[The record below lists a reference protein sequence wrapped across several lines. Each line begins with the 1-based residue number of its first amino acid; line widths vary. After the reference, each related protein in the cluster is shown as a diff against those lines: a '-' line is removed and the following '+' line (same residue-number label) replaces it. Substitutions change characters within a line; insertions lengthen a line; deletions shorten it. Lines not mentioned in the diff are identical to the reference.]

1 MEKRT
6 DVLIIGGGP
15 AGIVCAST
23 AKKYYPDKQIK
34 VIKNVKNS
42 VVPCG
47 IPYMFYSLKNPEDNK
62 MGFASLENA
71 GIEVIVDE
79 VVKADRKGK
88 YVETK
93 NGDKYYYE
101 KLVLATGSLPITPKI
116 PGIDKKNIFPIYK
129 DLDYLKV
136 VVEEVRKAKNVLI
149 VGGGFIGVEIAD
161 EISKLEGIN
170 VYLVELLPH
179 LLAQSFDEEFSILA
193 EEKLKSKGV
202 NVLTNAKVV
211 EFLGDDKVKKVK
223 LEDGREIDVDVV
235 ILGIGAQPN
244 STLAKEMGLETIN
257 NGAIWVDEYM
267 RTSDPDIFAIGDC
280 ALKRDFYTRRNTP
293 VMLASTATA
302 EARIAGA
309 NLYQIK
315 LIRENK
321 GTIAVYSTYIDGLVL
336 ASAGLTEN
344 SAKREGFEVVVG
356 SVDGIDKHPGT
367 LPGVNKTK
375 VKLIFSKHSGVLLGG
390 QVAGGTSFAELI
402 NLIGV
407 AIQQRMTA
415 SELETLQ
422 MATHPYLTCAPTVYH
437 VVMSAQEAIS
447 KIFLSK

>member
-1 MEKRT
+1 MDKRT

-23 AKKYYPDKQIK
+23 AKKYYPDKKIT
-34 VIKNVKNS
+34 VMRNVQNS

-47 IPYMFYSLKNPEDNK
+47 IPYMFYSLQKPEDNK
-62 MGFASLENA
+62 MGYAGLENA
-71 GIEVIVDE
+71 GIEVLVDE
-79 VVKADRKGK
+79 AVNINRKEK

-93 NGDKYYYE
+93 GGDRYYYE
-101 KLVLATGSLPITPKI
+101 KLVLATGSLPIIPKI
-116 PGIDKKNIFPIYK
+116 PGIEKKNIFPIYK
-129 DLDYLKV
+129 NLDYLKE
-136 VVEEVRKAKNVLI
+136 VVEEIRKSKNVLI
-149 VGGGFIGVEIAD
+149 LGGGFIGVEIAD
-161 EISKLEGIN
+161 EVSKLQGIN
-170 VYLVELLPH
+170 VYLVEMLPH
-179 LLAQSFDEEFSILA
+179 LLAQSFDEEFSILV

-211 EFLGDDKVKKVK
+211 EFIGDEKVRKVR

-235 ILGIGAQPN
+235 LLGIGARPN
-244 STLAKEMGLETIN
+244 SELAKTAGLEVIN
-257 NGAIWVDEYM
+257 TGAIWVDEYM
-267 RTSDPDIFAIGDC
+267 RTSDPDIFAVGDC
-280 ALKRDFYTRRNTP
+280 ALKRDFYTRRNTA

-309 NLYQIK
+309 NLYKIK

-321 GTIAVYSTYIDGLVL
+321 GTIAVYSTYVDGLVL

-344 SAKREGFEVVVG
+344 SAMREGFEVVTG
-356 SVDGIDKHPGT
+356 IAEGIDKHPGT

-390 QVAGGTSFAELI
+390 QIAGGMSFAELI
-402 NLIGV
+402 NLIGL
-407 AIQQRMTA
+407 AIQQRITA

-437 VVMSAQEAIS
+437 VVMAAQEAIK
-447 KIFLSK
+447 KIYKDS

>member
-23 AKKYYPDKQIK
+23 AKKYYPDKKITMIK
-34 VIKNVKNS
+34 SVVKS

-47 IPYMFYSLKNPEDNK
+47 IPYMFYSLKKPEDNK
-62 MGFASLENA
+62 MGFTTLENA
-71 GIEVIVDE
+71 GVDVVIDEVINV
-79 VVKADRKGK
+79 DRKEK
-88 YVETK
+88 FVETK

-101 KLVLATGSLPITPKI
+101 KLVLATGSIPITLKI
-116 PGIDKKNIFPIYK
+116 PGIEKKNIFPIYK
-129 DLDYLKV
+129 DLDYLKK
-136 VVEEVRKAKNVLI
+136 VVEEVRQAKNVLI
-149 VGGGFIGVEIAD
+149 LGGGFIGVEIAD
-161 EISKLEGIN
+161 EVSKLEGVN

-211 EFLGDDKVKKVK
+211 EFLGDDKVKKVR
-223 LEDGREIDVDVV
+223 LEDGKEINVDVV
-235 ILGIGAQPN
+235 ILGIGAVPN
-244 STLAKEMGLETIN
+244 SSLAKSAGLEIIN

-280 ALKRDFYTRRNTP
+280 ALKRDFYTRRNTA

-309 NLYQIK
+309 NLYKIK

-356 SVDGIDKHPGT
+356 LVDGIDKHPGT

-375 VKLIFSKHSGVLLGG
+375 VKLIFSRYSGVLLGG
-390 QVAGGTSFAELI
+390 QVAGGSSFAELI
-402 NLIGV
+402 NLIGI

-415 SELETLQ
+415 SELVTLQ

-437 VVMSAQEAIS
+437 VVVAAQEAVSRI
-447 KIFLSK
+447 

>member
-1 MEKRT
+1 MEKRS
-6 DVLIIGGGP
+6 DILIIGGGP

-23 AKKYYPDKQIK
+23 AKKYYPDKKIT
-34 VIKNVKNS
+34 VMKNVVNS

-47 IPYMFYSLKNPEDNK
+47 IPYMFYSLKKPEDNK
-62 MGFASLENA
+62 MGFTALENV
-71 GIEVIVDE
+71 GIEVIIDE
-79 VVKADRKGK
+79 VTSGDRKK
-88 YVETK
+88 KFVETK
-93 NGDKYYYE
+93 NGDRYYYE
-101 KLVLATGSLPITPKI
+101 KLVLATGSLPITLKI
-116 PGIDKKNIFPIYK
+116 PGIEKKNIFPIYK

-136 VVEEVRKAKNVLI
+136 VVEEVKKAKDVLI
-149 VGGGFIGVEIAD
+149 LGGGFIGVEIAD
-161 EISKLEGIN
+161 EISKLDGIN
-170 VYLVELLPH
+170 VYLVEILPH
-179 LLAQSFDEEFSILA
+179 ILAQSFDEEFSVLA

-202 NVLTNAKVV
+202 KIFTNAKVV
-211 EFLGDDKVKKVK
+211 EFLGDERVEKVR
-223 LEDGREIDVDVV
+223 LEDGREINVDVV
-235 ILGIGAQPN
+235 ILGIGAVPN
-244 STLAKEMGLETIN
+244 SSLAKSMGLETIN

-280 ALKRDFYTRRNTP
+280 ALKRDFYTRRNTS

-356 SVDGIDKHPGT
+356 SIDGIDKHPGT

-390 QVAGGTSFAELI
+390 QVAGGSSFAELI

-437 VVMSAQEAIS
+437 VVVAAQEAIS
-447 KIFLSK
+447 KLFLPK